1 MTAPFVCRNVFFRL
15 MLLFCLVILCFSAE
29 AQKVISLSPA
39 VTETIY
45 HLGKGNSLVGRSSAC
60 NYPEEV
66 KKLPVAGDFARPD
79 TAKIL
84 ALKPDIVI
92 TNDLIVPAAAETFRR
107 SGIKFLFLPCRNVK
121 EYRKMVEILG
131 KELGAQESA
140 KKEIKRTNLMLE
152 SFRKQ
157 KKNDMRVLCLVWH
170 QPVIVAGEDTILT
183 ELVTL
188 AGLENCTFNGV
199 KGYFKAT
206 SKYLLRC
213 EADAV
218 IVFSAPENYRKHPVL
233 KHLKAIQNGR
243 IFYFENSDIF
253 QRPGPRFFTGVEKLR
268 EALSK

>member
-1 MTAPFVCRNVFFRL
+1 MADCFVCRNVFLRL
-15 MLLFCLVILCFSAE
+15 MVLFCLACLSFSAA
-29 AQKVISLSPA
+29 AQRIISLSPA
-39 VTETIY
+39 VTETVCF
-45 HLGKGNSLVGRSSAC
+45 LGKGNFLVGRSSAC

-84 ALKPDIVI
+84 ALKPDIII

-131 KELGAQESA
+131 RELAAQEAA
-140 KKEIKRTNLMLE
+140 KKEIERTDLLLE

-157 KKNDMRVLCLVWH
+157 KKSDMRILSLVWH
-170 QPVIVAGEDTILT
+170 QPVIAAGEDTILT

-188 AGLENCTFNGV
+188 SGAENCSSNGV

-218 IVFSAPENYRKHPVL
+218 IVFSPPENYRRHPVL
-233 KHLKAIQNGR
+233 KHLKAIRNGR

-268 EALSK
+268 EVLTK